1 MKITREDQQVLSK
14 VQEMKKSVATGGLSC
29 ASGNNSLIASSRWHW
44 WREATG
50 MSDVTSGLSDV
61 KACSAN
67 GHLCVRSN
75 G

>member
-14 VQEMKKSVATGGLSC
+14 VQEMKKSVATGGLSG
-29 ASGNNSLIASSRWHW
+29 ALGNSSPTASSRWHW
-44 WREATG
+44 WREATR
-50 MSDVTSGLSDV
+50 MSGVTFELSNV

-67 GHLCVRSN
+67 GYLRVRSN